1 MSEESGKV
9 CLFKRAKKP
18 QRGRGQRR
26 RHESSDSNK
35 SSASSDAGGGSGG
48 SDKEESSVVVRTER
62 SKRGGLTQSSAGF
75 KTKKKFRPPGCQLV
89 AEQLAG
95 DAGISFFGDNDKSKY
110 VDG

>member
-35 SSASSDAGGGSGG
+35 SSASSDAGSDGGTNILISRNFFCQFSWILES
-48 SDKEESSVVVRTER
+48 SDKKVINFTEFPKY
-62 SKRGGLTQSSAGF
+62 SDIKKRKIFTRE
-75 KTKKKFRPPGCQLV
+75 KFF
-89 AEQLAG
+89 
-95 DAGISFFGDNDKSKY
+95 S
-110 VDG
+110 

>member
-35 SSASSDAGGGSGG
+35 SSASSDAGSDGGTNILIA
-48 SDKEESSVVVRTER
+48 RNFFLPILMNFR
-62 SKRGGLTQSSAGF
+62 
-75 KTKKKFRPPGCQLV
+75 KFRQKSNQV
-89 AEQLAG
+89 FR
-95 DAGISFFGDNDKSKY
+95 ISQIF
-110 VDG
+110 

>member
-35 SSASSDAGGGSGG
+35 SSASSDAG
-48 SDKEESSVVVRTER
+48 SDRGTNILISRNFFCQFSWILEMRTAHSVYHLDDEDEEKWS
-62 SKRGGLTQSSAGF
+62 
-75 KTKKKFRPPGCQLV
+75 
-89 AEQLAG
+89 
-95 DAGISFFGDNDKSKY
+95 D
-110 VDG
+110 

>member
-35 SSASSDAGGGSGG
+35 SSASSDAGSDGGTNILIS
-48 SDKEESSVVVRTER
+48 RN
-62 SKRGGLTQSSAGF
+62 F
-75 KTKKKFRPPGCQLV
+75 FCQF
-89 AEQLAG
+89 
-95 DAGISFFGDNDKSKY
+95 S
-110 VDG
+110 

>member
-35 SSASSDAGGGSGG
+35 SASSDAAG
-48 SDKEESSVVVRTER
+48 SDH
-62 SKRGGLTQSSAGF
+62 GGNILISRIFSANNHEF
-75 KTKKKFRPPGCQLV
+75 
-89 AEQLAG
+89 
-95 DAGISFFGDNDKSKY
+95 
-110 VDG
+110 